1 MANLD
6 HVAYDA
12 PPEDADRLRMLGKGD
27 LAVVPMVVDDRARRA
42 FPKFESY
49 QTALSSL

>member
-1 MANLD
+1 MAANLLADSQPMANLD

-27 LAVVPMVVDDRARRA
+27 LAVVPMVVDDRG
-42 FPKFESY
+42 S
-49 QTALSSL
+49 